1 MTDHIGL
8 YTIDPTTQKV
18 LRDSQPVKWGEKASQ
33 LFILLLRN
41 APGTTSKE
49 AIITHVW
56 KDRVVTENSLYKI
69 ISKLR
74 QELHDDQ
81 IEVESVF
88 GEGYR
93 LTDLTELNAT
103 NTRTDSA
110 AKSNPSRKPW
120 YSLLVLLPLL
130 VAGGWWLM
138 LVQQKNHLMDKM
150 VELDNILA
158 VTKQAFIS
166 QIHRRN
172 ELGELLKQR
181 FDWRA
186 EDSWEKRFFN
196 LYDQMNEQELF
207 LCQQTRAYTDG
218 PLLEHNQE
226 ALDLL
231 KANPD
236 VVEALPL
243 APELMTHLTIWLNKY
258 HRVFVD
264 AEKMCLL
271 YVGVEDGASYPSAFD
286 QQLKDWITDNQ

>member
-1 MTDHIGL
+1 
-8 YTIDPTTQKV
+8 
-18 LRDSQPVKWGEKASQ
+18 
-33 LFILLLRN
+33 
-41 APGTTSKE
+41 
-49 AIITHVW
+49 
-56 KDRVVTENSLYKI
+56 
-69 ISKLR
+69 
-74 QELHDDQ
+74 
-81 IEVESVF
+81 
-88 GEGYR
+88 
-93 LTDLTELNAT
+93 
-103 NTRTDSA
+103 
-110 AKSNPSRKPW
+110 
-120 YSLLVLLPLL
+120 
-130 VAGGWWLM
+130 M